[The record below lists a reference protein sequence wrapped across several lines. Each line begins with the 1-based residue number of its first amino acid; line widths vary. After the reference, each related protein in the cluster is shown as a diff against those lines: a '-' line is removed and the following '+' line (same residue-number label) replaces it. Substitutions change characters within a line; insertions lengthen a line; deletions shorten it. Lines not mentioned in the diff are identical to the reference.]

1 MRWREAWDRAQAKRW
16 PWARLWWAARLWPQ
30 TLVFPGVY
38 VAEVASSECV
48 PCGPV
53 FATVGYPGVRGMLN
67 HPVLI
72 TSWDHYVVV
81 MEDRCPRCKAAPFD
95 QFLPGVVTRWGRVW
109 YAPWRRRAPFAV
121 ICRACKQVVA
131 WEWEKRE
138 DA

>member
-1 MRWREAWDRAQAKRW
+1 MKWREAWYRTRHNRW
-16 PWARLWWAARLWPQ
+16 PWVRLLRAIRLWPQ
-30 TLVFPGVY
+30 TLVFAGVR
-38 VAEVASSECV
+38 VEEVASSECV

-53 FATVGYPGVRGMLN
+53 FATAEMPGVLGMLN

-81 MEDRCPRCKAAPFD
+81 MEDRCPRCKVAPFD
-95 QFLPGVVTRWGRVW
+95 QFLPGFVTRWGRVW
-109 YAPWRRRAPFAV
+109 WAPWRKQARHAV

-131 WEWEKRE
+131 WEWDKGE